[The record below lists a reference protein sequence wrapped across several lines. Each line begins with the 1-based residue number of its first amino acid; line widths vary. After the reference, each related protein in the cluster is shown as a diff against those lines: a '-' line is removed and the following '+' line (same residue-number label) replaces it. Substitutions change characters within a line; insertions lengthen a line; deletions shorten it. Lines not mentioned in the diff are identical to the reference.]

1 MHLAMYLLS
10 IKNFHPW
17 LHIFEIYEI
26 DKKKQTA
33 VVLIEYKANI
43 SLAFNMCG
51 YGLKEVM
58 LILFL

>member
-1 MHLAMYLLS
+1 M
-10 IKNFHPW
+10 
-17 LHIFEIYEI
+17 FEIYGI
-26 DKKKQTA
+26 DKKRKKQA
-33 VVLIEYKANI
+33 VVVLIEYKAKT